1 MADSKLSDA
10 AAEVTLAGPE
20 PRGGGFYGYD
30 RFKVT
35 IDGNAERVRGQTA
48 SGNYFDLLGVR
59 PAYGRLLTP
68 ADDSIV
74 GRGGPEG
81 AVAVI
86 SYRFWRQRFALDPN
100 VLGRTI
106 QVGTNWVTIVG
117 VTAPEFFGLQTGSP
131 IDLTIPMALAGS
143 QLQSKGM
150 WWMSA
155 VGRLRDGATR
165 EQAAAELD
173 AMFDGYMRE
182 IGMKRDGHFNAVA
195 LVPADRGLNALR
207 RQFSEPLLI
216 VMGIVAAVLLIGCAN
231 VANLLL
237 ARASAR
243 RNEISVRLAIGA
255 SRARV
260 MRQLLTEGAV
270 LVALGSLGGLAL
282 AKVGVS
288 FLVGLFGNGGAGILL
303 EPRFDVRVL
312 AFTAAAAIVTV
323 VLFSIAPV
331 LHATRTDAAKP
342 SGANASLSRPRLRI
356 GQGLVVLQVMLAM
369 ALLCGAALFVRTFH
383 NLTTLDGGFL
393 RDGILTLQIEATIPS
408 PFDRPRTAAEHRQ
421 LYGERGAMWE
431 RFLERCSILPNVGTA
446 ALATMVPLTGR
457 DRGVAVGIEGRTL
470 RKGEN
475 GTHVNTVSSDYFRT
489 VGIPLRS
496 GRLFT
501 AHDNATGK
509 RVAILN
515 ETGARAWFPDTN
527 PIGRHIT
534 FPGQPVDDAYEVVG
548 VVADAR
554 YVSLRLPD
562 ERMVYLPFEQAFDP
576 LSNVMLLVRGDERRT
591 DLVPIIRTVAA
602 ETVPGGFVA
611 VARSMAERVDTSL
624 LRERLLSMLA
634 TFFGVLAL
642 TLASVGLYGV
652 LAYMVVRRYREI
664 GIRLAIG
671 APHRSVAW
679 MILRETLALVAVGV
693 SLGSL
698 LALVAAR
705 SIGSQLF
712 GVAPGDPVATA
723 AAIAILVA
731 VTLAAAYLPA
741 RRATRV
747 NPVVALRYE

>member
-1 MADSKLSDA
+1 
-10 AAEVTLAGPE
+10 
-20 PRGGGFYGYD
+20 
-30 RFKVT
+30 
-35 IDGNAERVRGQTA
+35 
-48 SGNYFDLLGVR
+48 
-59 PAYGRLLTP
+59 
-68 ADDSIV
+68 
-74 GRGGPEG
+74 
-81 AVAVI
+81 
-86 SYRFWRQRFALDPN
+86 
-100 VLGRTI
+100 
-106 QVGTNWVTIVG
+106 
-117 VTAPEFFGLQTGSP
+117 
-131 IDLTIPMALAGS
+131 
-143 QLQSKGM
+143 
-150 WWMSA
+150 
-155 VGRLRDGATR
+155 
-165 EQAAAELD
+165 
-173 AMFDGYMRE
+173 
-182 IGMKRDGHFNAVA
+182 
-195 LVPADRGLNALR
+195 
-207 RQFSEPLLI
+207 
-216 VMGIVAAVLLIGCAN
+216 
-231 VANLLL
+231 
-237 ARASAR
+237 
-243 RNEISVRLAIGA
+243 
-255 SRARV
+255 
-260 MRQLLTEGAV
+260 
-270 LVALGSLGGLAL
+270 
-282 AKVGVS
+282 
-288 FLVGLFGNGGAGILL
+288 
-303 EPRFDVRVL
+303 
-312 AFTAAAAIVTV
+312 

-576 LSNVMLLVRGDERRT
+576 LSNVMLLVRGDERRA
-591 DLVPIIRTVAA
+591 DLVPMIRTVAA
-602 ETVPGGFVA
+602 VTVPGGFVA

-652 LAYMVVRRYREI
+652 ANYSVAQRTREI
-664 GIRLAIG
+664 GVRMALGAEPSGIRG
-671 APHRSVAW
+671 
-679 MILRETLALVAVGV
+679 MILKQGGTLAGIGLLIGVGL
-693 SLGSL
+693 SMMLGQL
-698 LALVAAR
+698 LSKL
-705 SIGSQLF
+705 LF
-712 GVAPGDPVATA
+712 GVTPFDVPTLIAVPTVLGTVTVAA
-723 AAIAILVA
+723 SW
-731 VTLAAAYLPA
+731 LPA
-741 RRATRV
+741 RRAMRLD
-747 NPVVALRYE
+747 PVAVIRQD